1 MQLGDFTEQC
11 VLKAAP
17 TRYAGPIR
25 NRRSNLILRYSAR
38 PEFEDEDEAPR
49 AKRATPLAR

>member
-49 AKRATPLAR
+49 AKRATPVAR